1 MAFNRKSKKS
11 RKRISKR
18 SSKNKHR
25 LKGGSSSK
33 CKGATKATCDLKMCN
48 WNFHPL
54 KSGQKRRNGFCDD
67 KDMTNDVEE
76 ILEDTV
82 GADVDIFTHL
92 DCDSIK
98 EFYSVNKR
106 NRDFIKKY
114 IGDIYFK
121 NNRIDKEFFKKI
133 EIINENPNSYKD
145 FVHICGWN
153 NILTKLRSHGDTM
166 PCNLNISNYDSL
178 ISSFKL
184 LKKNK
189 DGDPFMW
196 IDYYLVLRGF
206 GMTEK
211 NANVSIKHFNKDRIQ
226 IMIQLKQANVEDS
239 WAFNVMNSGFF
250 LNVGPAATTDWRG
263 YDTIKIHYI
272 IKLRMAG
279 FKHKYCIKSV
289 ERMGSPGW
297 PFTAEIL
304 DGIIEKKN
312 NLLRDSVWL
321 SKLRKAGK
329 RGPAEDPETRAIYD
343 SSDIFQN
350 ELDEW

>member
-1 MAFNRKSKKS
+1 MGFNRKSKKM
-11 RKRISKR
+11 RFKR
-18 SSKNKHR
+18 SSKNKNR
-25 LKGGSSSK
+25 FKGGSSSK
-33 CKGATKATCDLKMCN
+33 CKGAKKAMCDLKMCN

-54 KSGQKRRNGFCDD
+54 QSGQKRRKGFCDD
-67 KDMTNDVEE
+67 KDMSNNLEE
-76 ILEDTV
+76 LLEDTV
-82 GADVDIFTHL
+82 GSASSIFTNM

-114 IGDIYFK
+114 IGDIYLK
-121 NNRIDKEFFKKI
+121 NNRIDKEFFKDI

-153 NILTKLRSHGDTM
+153 NVLTKLRSHGDKM

-196 IDYYLVLRGF
+196 IDLYLVLRGF

-211 NANVSIKHFNKDRIQ
+211 YANLSITLFNIERIQ
-226 IMIQLKQANVEDS
+226 IMIQLKEANIDDS
-239 WAFNVMNSGFF
+239 LAFKVINSDAFNF
-250 LNVGPAATTDWRG
+250 G
-263 YDTIKIHYI
+263 YDTSSIDYF
-272 IKLRMAG
+272 IKLRTAG
-279 FKHKYCIKSV
+279 FKKKYCIKSV

-297 PFTAEIL
+297 PFTEEIL
-304 DGIIEKKN
+304 DGIIEKKEA
-312 NLLRDSVWL
+312 LLKNEVWL
-321 SKLRKAGK
+321 ASLRKARK
-329 RGPAEDPETRAIYD
+329 WAPAEDPETRAIYD
-343 SSDIFQN
+343 SSDMFQ
-350 ELDEW
+350 EHFDEW

>member
-1 MAFNRKSKKS
+1 MGFNRKSKKMRLKKS
-11 RKRISKR
+11 T
-18 SSKNKHR
+18 KNKNR

-33 CKGATKATCDLKMCN
+33 CKGEKKAKCDLKMCN

-54 KSGQKRRNGFCDD
+54 QSGQKRRKGFCDD
-67 KDMTNDVEE
+67 KDMSNNLEE
-76 ILEDTV
+76 LLEDTV
-82 GADVDIFTHL
+82 GSASSIFNNM

-114 IGDIYFK
+114 IGDIYLK
-121 NNRIDKEFFKKI
+121 NNIIDKEFFKDI

-153 NILTKLRSHGDTM
+153 NVLTKLRSHGDKM

-196 IDYYLVLRGF
+196 IDWYLVLRGF

-211 NANVSIKHFNKDRIQ
+211 NANLSINHFNKERIQ
-226 IMIQLKQANVEDS
+226 TMIQLKQANVEDS
-239 WAFNVMNSGFF
+239 WAFNVMNSDAFDF
-250 LNVGPAATTDWRG
+250 G
-263 YDTIKIHYI
+263 YNTIKIHHI

-279 FKHKYCIKSV
+279 FKNKYCIKSV
-289 ERMGSPGW
+289 ERMGSRGW
-297 PFTAEIL
+297 PFTEEIL
-304 DGIIEKKN
+304 DGIIEKKEA
-312 NLLRDSVWL
+312 LLKNEVWL
-321 SKLRKAGK
+321 ASLRKAGK

-343 SSDIFQN
+343 SSDVFQN
-350 ELDEW
+350 HLDEW